1 MTTANFQNAITWVS
15 SEDLTARQYYP
26 VAFDDGLIAND
37 SLEAVGI
44 LLNKPKQGEFASIGV
59 FGVMKFRAG
68 LAVNSEGYRLR
79 VTTSGY
85 VVPCESGYYSVGRA
99 LDTVTSGSI
108 GRGFF
113 NFATPTYWTSSR

>member
-1 MTTANFQNAITWVS
+1 M
-15 SEDLTARQYYP
+15 TARRYYP

-44 LLNKPKQGEFASIGV
+44 LVNKPDQGQFASIGV
-59 FGVMKFRAG
+59 FGVMKYHAG

-85 VVPCESGYYSVGRA
+85 MVPCDSGYYSIGRA

-113 NFATPTYWTSSR
+113 NFATPVYMVSSK